1 MKRPGSMRLKAMP
14 RQTRDLD
21 VLYEDDDLLVINKP
35 AGLLVIPDRWDPS
48 KPTVV
53 KLARAYL
60 QARAVASGKASPE
73 APRVWV
79 VHRLDRDT
87 SGVLVLGKSDRSHAA
102 LSRQFERG
110 EVQKTYLALVSGE
123 GIRAAGI
130 IRLPIGP
137 HPHRP
142 GVMAVRRRAGK
153 SATTRY
159 SVYARFRGYTL
170 LDVRPQTG
178 RSHQIRVHLQ
188 AIGHPLAIDPL
199 YGSDEP
205 LLLSALKPSYRPKAG
220 LEERP
225 LMARLT
231 LHAQALELRH
241 PTHGGACTWV
251 APLPKDFAAVLRNLR
266 RYRSLP
272 GEPPAPPLAS
282 GGEEEGVQC

>member
-1 MKRPGSMRLKAMP
+1 MPGQKL
-14 RQTRDLD
+14 DLSI
-21 VLYEDDDLLVINKP
+21 LYEDDDLLVIDKP

-53 KLARAYL
+53 KLARAYR
-60 QARAVASGKASPE
+60 QAHAVASGGAASE
-73 APRVWV
+73 ASRIWV

-87 SGVLVLGKSDRSHAA
+87 SGVLILAKSASAHAG
-102 LSRQFERG
+102 LSRQFEQG
-110 EVQKTYLALVSGE
+110 KVQKTYLALVGSQ
-123 GIRAAGI
+123 GIRAAGV

-142 GVMAVRRRAGK
+142 GMMTIRRRQGK
-153 SATTRY
+153 SAITHY
-159 SVYARFRGYTL
+159 SIVERFHGYTL
-170 LDVRPQTG
+170 LNVRPQTG
-178 RSHQIRVHLQ
+178 RSHQIRVHLE

-199 YGSDEP
+199 YGSGQP
-205 LLLSALKPSYRPKAG
+205 LLLSALKPSYRPKVG
-220 LEERP
+220 EDERP

-231 LHAQALELRH
+231 LHAQRLELVH
-241 PTHGGACTWV
+241 PAHGEPLKWE

-282 GGEEEGVQC
+282 GGEEEKL

>member
-1 MKRPGSMRLKAMP
+1 MP
-14 RQTRDLD
+14 RQKLDLSI
-21 VLYEDDDLLVINKP
+21 LYEDDDLLVIDKP

-53 KLARAYL
+53 KLARAYR
-60 QARAVASGKASPE
+60 QARAVALGRAASE
-73 APRVWV
+73 ASRIWV

-87 SGVLVLGKSDRSHAA
+87 SGVLILAKSDSAHAG
-102 LSRQFERG
+102 LSRQFEQG
-110 EVQKTYLALVSGE
+110 KVQKTYLALVGSQ
-123 GIRAAGI
+123 GIRAAGV

-142 GVMAVRRRAGK
+142 GMMTIRRRQGK
-153 SATTRY
+153 SAVTHY
-159 SVYARFRGYTL
+159 SLVERFHGYTL
-170 LDVRPQTG
+170 LNVRPQTG

-199 YGSDEP
+199 YGSGQP
-205 LLLSALKPSYRPKAG
+205 LLLSALKPSYRPKMG
-220 LEERP
+220 EDEHP

-231 LHAQALELRH
+231 LHAQRLELVH
-241 PTHGGACTWV
+241 PAHGGPLKWE

-282 GGEEEGVQC
+282 GGEEEKP